1 MTNDTIEQFKND
13 YQLRLASTTIQNYQ
27 FDIYQLFEQTGKPF
41 QEITRK
47 DIRNW
52 LMWLEEKGYKP
63 TTINGK
69 LIGVKTFFK
78 YCLEEGWI
86 ATNPVQSIP
95 YPKIP
100 DKVPIYLSKSELV
113 QLRACVQHSLLERAI
128 VEMFV
133 STGIRMSELVAMKK
147 EDINETDRS
156 IHIPDGKGNQGRI
169 VLISLESLQYVQ
181 AYLASRT
188 DELPYVF
195 INHDATNRIRR
206 QKINAN
212 FQVYSER
219 LGFHVHPHM
228 LRHTFAAHLAQKGMP
243 GEAIQQLLGHQ
254 RPATTQLY
262 ARLFNHARKE
272 MYDKWM

>member
-1 MTNDTIEQFKND
+1 MSNDTIEQFQKD
-13 YQLRLASTTIQNYQ
+13 YQLRLAPRTIRSYQ
-27 FDIYQLFEQTGKPF
+27 SHIRQLLDQTGKPF

-52 LMWLEEKGYKP
+52 LMWLAEQGYSP
-63 TTINGK
+63 TTVYTK
-69 LIGVKTFFK
+69 LIGIKTFFK

-86 ATNPVQSIP
+86 ETNPVARIP
-95 YPKIP
+95 YPKLP
-100 DKVPIYLSKSELV
+100 DKVPIYLTKPELA

-133 STGIRMSELVAMKK
+133 STGIRMGELVAMKK
-147 EDINETDRS
+147 EDLNETDRS
-156 IHIPDGKGNQGRI
+156 IHIPDGKGDQGRI
-169 VLISLESLQYVQ
+169 VLISLESLQYVKE
-181 AYLASRT
+181 YVASRT
-188 DELPYVF
+188 DALPYVF
-195 INHDATNRIRR
+195 VNHDATNRIRR

-212 FQVYSER
+212 FQAYSEK
-219 LGFHVHPHM
+219 LGFRVFPHM

-254 RPATTQLY
+254 KPATTQLY

-272 MYDKWM
+272 TYDKWM

>member
-1 MTNDTIEQFKND
+1 MSINTIEQFQKD
-13 YQLRLASTTIQNYQ
+13 YQLRLAPRTIRSYQ
-27 FDIYQLFEQTGKPF
+27 SNIRQLFQQTGIPF
-41 QEITRK
+41 QDITRK

-52 LMWLEEKGYKP
+52 LMWLEEQGYAP
-63 TTINGK
+63 TTIYTK
-69 LIGVKTFFK
+69 LISVKTFFK
-78 YCLEEGWI
+78 YCLEECWI
-86 ATNPVQSIP
+86 AKNPVERIP
-95 YPKIP
+95 YPKLP
-100 DKVPIYLSKSELV
+100 DKVPVYLTKPELT

-133 STGIRMSELVAMKK
+133 STGIRMAELVAMKK

-169 VLISLESLQYVQ
+169 VLINLESLQYVK

-188 DELPYVF
+188 DSLPYVF
-195 INHDATNRIRR
+195 INHAATNRIRY
-206 QKINAN
+206 QKINEN
-212 FQVYSER
+212 FQTYSEQ
-219 LGFHVHPHM
+219 LGFRVHPHM

-254 RPATTQLY
+254 KPAITQLY

-272 MYDKWM
+272 MYDKWT

>member
-1 MTNDTIEQFKND
+1 MSIDTIVQFKKD
-13 YQLRLASTTIQNYQ
+13 YQLRLAPRTIRSYQNH
-27 FDIYQLFEQTGKPF
+27 ILQLLYLTGKPF

-47 DIRNW
+47 DIRDW
-52 LMWLEEKGYKP
+52 LVWLEEQGYAP
-63 TTINGK
+63 TTVYSK
-69 LIGVKTFFK
+69 LIGVKTFYK

-86 ATNPVQSIP
+86 AINPAARIP
-95 YPKIP
+95 YPKLP
-100 DKVPIYLSKSELV
+100 DKVPIYLTKPELT

-133 STGIRMSELVAMKK
+133 STGIRKGELVAMKK
-147 EDINETDRS
+147 DDINETDRS

-195 INHDATNRIRR
+195 VNHNATKRIRH
-206 QKINAN
+206 QKINEN
-212 FQVYSER
+212 FLAYSER

-272 MYDKWM
+272 MYDKWT